1 MNLLEVQKINKSFQ
15 QGGQEIH
22 ILRDLS
28 LSLEKGES
36 VAVLGKSGS
45 GKSTF
50 LSLMSGL
57 DRADSGDIIF
67 DQKNFSSLGEEKLTQ
82 LRAQRIGIIF
92 QQFHLLSHL
101 STLENVALPLEIA
114 GDPNAFDK
122 AVVALEKVG
131 LQDRLTHLPGKLSG
145 GEKQRV
151 AIARAM
157 VVSPELL
164 LADEPSGSLD
174 EVTGVEVMNLIFD
187 LVKNNDMS
195 MILVT
200 HSLDLAKRCDRILRL
215 DKGQLISDGEME

>member
-1 MNLLEVQKINKSFQ
+1 MNLLHVQELNKSFF
-15 QGGQEIH
+15 QGGKQIQ
-22 ILRDLS
+22 ILKNLN
-28 LSLEKGES
+28 LEVKKGQS
-36 VAVLGKSGS
+36 IAVLGKSGS

-57 DRADSGDIIF
+57 DRADSGEILF
-67 DQKNFSSLGEEKLTQ
+67 DDKNMTSLDEKELTQ

-101 STLENVALPLEIA
+101 TTLENVALPLEIA
-114 GDPNAFDK
+114 GKSDAFEL
-122 AVVALEKVG
+122 AQAALQKVG
-131 LQDRLTHLPGKLSG
+131 LADRLAHLPGKLSG

-157 VVSPELL
+157 VIAPELL

-174 EVTGVEVMNLIFD
+174 EVTGAQVMDLIFD
-187 LVKNNDMS
+187 LVKSNQMS

-200 HSLDLAKRCDRILRL
+200 HSLELAKRCDLVYRL
-215 DKGQLISDGEME
+215 ELGQLVLDDSQ